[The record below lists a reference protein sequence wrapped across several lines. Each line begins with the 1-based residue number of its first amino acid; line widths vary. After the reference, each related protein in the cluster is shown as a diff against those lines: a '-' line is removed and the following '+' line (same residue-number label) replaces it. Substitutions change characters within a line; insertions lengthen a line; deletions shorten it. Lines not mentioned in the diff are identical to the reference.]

1 MRIGATALRLR
12 PWAGAILA
20 WLAIAT
26 IAGVSIL
33 HSRQGAVRDQ
43 TRELR
48 LLSLALADEID
59 RGLAGV
65 DEGFSTLRSE
75 LRDGRLPIS
84 GVDAPE
90 LLRTRA
96 DLMPLVDTLWILD
109 RRGRLLIGSGAS
121 QPPMLASFAPALD
134 SLPGGVLSVARPFED
149 EVSHANLLALA
160 VSFAAAP
167 GAPDGGWI
175 VGAIP
180 SAALLG
186 AFASAALAP
195 DVRAVVFREDGA
207 RLAALNFGM
216 PRQDESEIASHLD
229 DASAGATRRFRDG
242 SDNLVA
248 VQSVP
253 RHHMTVV
260 VARDLRDVLSSW
272 RAVAQVTTLVLL
284 LLLAF
289 MLAAV
294 HLVARADRRRAQAQL
309 ELQTQRLR
317 ATRLESLGTLAG
329 GVAHDFNNVLAGI
342 LGFAEMAHDAAVPES
357 RQARHLDQA
366 MQAALRGK
374 ALAERILSFSV
385 GGGQASSVFVLQEV
399 VVEVLDLIAAIL
411 PPGIALERVLHASD
425 HRVRGDPMQAFEA
438 VMNLCSNAM
447 QAMPDGGVVT
457 VRLESVEF
465 RAARILSHS
474 ALGAGRYLAV
484 TVMDRGKGI
493 GLEVAEHV
501 FEPFFTT
508 RGSQGGT
515 GLGLSVVHG
524 VVAKFGGGIDLRS
537 APGNGATFTLY
548 FPESSEPL
556 AVTLPPVAAD
566 IAARGRGEA
575 ILLVDDEADL
585 VEMGTEM
592 LRGLGYAATGTCDA
606 LDALRQ
612 IENDPAR
619 YAALITDESMPCMN
633 GTELATLARK
643 AAPGLPILILSGYG
657 GASLAARAQAAG
669 AAQLLAKPLL
679 RASLAAA
686 LQTLLA

>member
-1 MRIGATALRLR
+1 M
-12 PWAGAILA
+12 ILA

-26 IAGVSIL
+26 IAGVSIQ
-33 HSRQGAVRDQ
+33 HARQGAVGDQ

-59 RGLAGV
+59 RGLAVV
-65 DEGFSTLRSE
+65 DEGFSALRSE
-75 LRDGRLPIS
+75 LRDGRLPVS
-84 GVDAPE
+84 GVDAPQ

-96 DLMPLVDTLWILD
+96 DLMPLVDSLWIFD
-109 RRGRLLIGSGAS
+109 RHGHLLTSSDAS
-121 QPPMLASFAPALD
+121 RPPALASFVPTLD
-134 SLPGGVLSVARPFED
+134 SLQGGVLSVARPFDD
-149 EVSHANLLALA
+149 EVSHANRLAIA
-160 VSFAAAP
+160 VGFAAAP

-229 DASAGATRRFRDG
+229 DASAGAIRRFRDG

-248 VQSVP
+248 VRSVP
-253 RHHMTVV
+253 RHRMTVV
-260 VARDLRDVLSSW
+260 VARDLRDVLSGW
-272 RAVAQVTTLVLL
+272 RAVAEVRTLVLL

-289 MLAAV
+289 MLVAM
-294 HLVARADRRRAQAQL
+294 HLVTRADRRRARAQL
-309 ELQTQRLR
+309 DLQTQRLR

-342 LGFAEMAHDAAVPES
+342 IGFAEMARDAAVPES
-357 RQARHLDQA
+357 RQAHHIDQA
-366 MQAALRGK
+366 TQAALRGK
-374 ALAERILSFSV
+374 ALTDRILSFST

-399 VVEVLDLIAAIL
+399 VVEVLDLIAVIL
-411 PPGIALERVLHASD
+411 PPGIALERALHVGER
-425 HRVRGDPMQAFEA
+425 RVRGDPMQAFEA
-438 VMNLCSNAM
+438 VMNLCSNAI

-465 RAARILSHS
+465 RAERILSHS

-484 TVMDRGKGI
+484 TVMDGGKGI
-493 GLEVAEHV
+493 DLEAAEHL

-515 GLGLSVVHG
+515 GLGLFVVHG
-524 VVAKFGGGIDLRS
+524 VVARFGGGVDLRS
-537 APGNGATFTLY
+537 APGGGATFTLY

-556 AVTLPPVAAD
+556 ALTPPPDVAD
-566 IAARGRGEA
+566 VAARGRGEA
-575 ILLVDDEADL
+575 ILLVDDDADL
-585 VEMGTEM
+585 IEMGTEM
-592 LRGLGYAATGTCDA
+592 LRGLGYDATGTCDA

-619 YAALITDESMPCMN
+619 YAALITDESMPCMS
-633 GTELATLARK
+633 GTELATLARN
-643 AAPGLPILILSGYG
+643 AAPGLPILILSGHG
-657 GASLAARAQAAG
+657 GASLPARAEAAG
-669 AAQLLAKPLL
+669 AAQRLAKPLL

-686 LQTLLA
+686 LRTLLG